1 MNKNGLYLRR
11 SNLKYIHYNIL
22 ANHYSTIIHLYYYS
36 YAVKEAVEMNRKL
49 QYVNEHQKCIM
60 EDYRKKLEVSRQELV
75 ETRVLLADAQ
85 AERNEGR
92 EGNGR
97 NTRTTEQQLKMV
109 S

>member
-1 MNKNGLYLRR
+1 
-11 SNLKYIHYNIL
+11 
-22 ANHYSTIIHLYYYS
+22 
-36 YAVKEAVEMNRKL
+36 MNRKL

-109 S
+109 IIIAYSIMHA